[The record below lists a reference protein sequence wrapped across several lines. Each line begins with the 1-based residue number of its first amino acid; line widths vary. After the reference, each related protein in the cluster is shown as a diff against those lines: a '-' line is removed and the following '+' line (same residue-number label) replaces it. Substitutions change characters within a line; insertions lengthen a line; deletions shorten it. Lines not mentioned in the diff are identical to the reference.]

1 MNFQRT
7 KCLICDSENHEPYLQ
22 APNRFNTQETFHL
35 VRCARCG
42 FVYLSPRPVQECMGR
57 YYEDERY
64 HPHQRNGVSRTDR
77 LYRVLRGWN
86 LRNKRRLIE
95 RNCAK
100 GSILDVGCGT
110 GEFLTEMRGA
120 GWRVL
125 GIEPAS
131 QARDFAKKDG
141 LRVLDRIEKC
151 HDRFDAITLWHVLE
165 HVHEAHD
172 LLHQLCKLLSPQG
185 RIFIAVPNPD
195 SFDAKIYGPHWIAFD
210 APRHLYHFRPQDMRM
225 FLHTH
230 GLKVI
235 RQSALFL
242 DPWYNS
248 LFSCRLKSEIKGKK
262 IGAYEFITCGA
273 VASYASF
280 NGRFN
285 RSSSSS
291 PIYIARHGDR

>member
-1 MNFQRT
+1 MNFQPT
-7 KCLICDSENHEPYLQ
+7 TCLICDSENHEPYLQ
-22 APNRFNTQETFHL
+22 VPNRFDTQERFYL

-42 FVYLSPRPVQECMGR
+42 FVYLSPRPTQECMGR

-77 LYRVLRGWN
+77 LYRLLRGWN

-95 RNCAK
+95 RYCTK

-110 GEFLTEMRGA
+110 GEFLTEMQGA
-120 GWRVL
+120 GWQVL

-131 QARDFAKKDG
+131 QARGFAEKGG

-172 LLHQLCKLLSPQG
+172 LLHQLCKLLSPRG
-185 RIFIAVPNPD
+185 RIFVAVPNLE
-195 SFDAKIYGPHWIAFD
+195 SFDAKCYGSHWIAFD
-210 APRHLYHFRPQDMRM
+210 APRHLYHFRPQDMRL
-225 FLHTH
+225 FFHTH
-230 GLKVI
+230 GLNLI

-248 LFSCRLKSEIKGKK
+248 LFSCHLKSEIKGKK
-262 IGAYEFITCGA
+262 IGACGLITYGF

-280 NGRFN
+280 KGRFN
-285 RSSSSS
+285 RYSSSS
-291 PIYIARHGDR
+291 PIYIACPGDR